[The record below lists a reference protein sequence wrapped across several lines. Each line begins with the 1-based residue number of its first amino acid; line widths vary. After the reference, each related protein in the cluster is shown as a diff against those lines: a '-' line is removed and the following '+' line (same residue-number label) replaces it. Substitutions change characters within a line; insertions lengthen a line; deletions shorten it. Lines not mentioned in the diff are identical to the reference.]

1 MKLEKIITK
10 LEEHVVSVAEDNYD
24 MGYFDGHIDGHSEGI
39 AEERKRVIDL
49 FKMLSQQ
56 ELASGSA
63 AKAKAYAMAADM
75 VDVAN
80 RMQDIDWSEDGLE
93 AWNQED
99 NEKNGF

>member
-1 MKLEKIITK
+1 MKLEKIIAK

-24 MGYFDGHIDGHSEGI
+24 MGYFDGHIDGVNDGI
-39 AEERKRVIDL
+39 ATERERVINL

-80 RMQDIDWSEDGLE
+80 RMQDLDWSEEGLE
-93 AWNQED
+93 KWNQED
-99 NEKNGF
+99 NEKNGI